1 MIELFMWVVLGL
13 LGIQLLILAL
23 LIGWKR
29 RNLADERVIE
39 EALATLQPQFREY
52 IEGTRE
58 MEPALPPGKKHRF
71 KLMETML
78 DEFSAEDF
86 SEMQF
91 LKIHRLAEKYLAE
104 PYRLILKKGQWAER
118 VNALYFIEDFR
129 LFSLK
134 EDVYQHF
141 LRINKRDEE
150 YRQCIRVCATL
161 QEARLMDVAIENKSL
176 SFGMI
181 KELLHRLEDDLLKVT
196 AERMQ
201 AKEDISEN
209 MLNAFITFSG
219 ERRMAL
225 LFPFVEQKLRD
236 ERKEVRLKAMSS
248 LCHYGEMADPSIL
261 LEFYDSE
268 HWQERMYAAKL
279 TGACRF
285 EQYKQNLVDLLSDNV
300 WWVRFA
306 GAENIKVFQGGN
318 AILEQ
323 VSIEHTDAYAR
334 DIAKHM
340 LTREGGELA

>member
-1 MIELFMWVVLGL
+1 MIELFIWAVLGL

-29 RNLADERVIE
+29 RNLADENAIE

-52 IEGTRE
+52 IEGIRE
-58 MEPALPPGKKHRF
+58 IEPALPPEKKHRF

-78 DEFSAEDF
+78 DEFSAEEF

-91 LKIHRLAEKYLAE
+91 SKIHRLAEKYLAE
-104 PYRLILKKGQWAER
+104 HYRLILKKGQWAER

-161 QEARLMDVAIENKSL
+161 QEVRLMDAAIENRSL

-181 KELLHRLEDDLLKVT
+181 KELLHRLEDDLLKMT
-196 AERMQ
+196 AERIQ
-201 AKEDISEN
+201 TKEDISEN

-219 ERRMAL
+219 ERRL
-225 LFPFVEQKLRD
+225 TTLFPFVEQKLGD

-306 GAENIKVFQGGN
+306 GAENLKVFQGGN

-340 LTREGGELA
+340 LTREGGEAA